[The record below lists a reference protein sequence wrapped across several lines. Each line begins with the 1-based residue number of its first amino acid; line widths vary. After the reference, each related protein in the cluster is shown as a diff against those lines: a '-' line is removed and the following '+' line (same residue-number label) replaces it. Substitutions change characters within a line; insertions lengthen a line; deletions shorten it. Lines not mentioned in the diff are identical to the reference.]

1 MLWNKG
7 GSAKSMIVPLFS
19 QTSKSILGGK
29 QWVYGKITSN
39 THSKIKCQARGTRI
53 TTIQQTLKT
62 KNTLGRMISFQ
73 LGKILDQR

>member
-39 THSKIKCQARGTRI
+39 TIPKLNAKQGVQELQQFSKH
-53 TTIQQTLKT
+53 
-62 KNTLGRMISFQ
+62 
-73 LGKILDQR
+73 